1 MRITLRLAGMAA
13 AVMMAMAPGQA
24 LAQDHDHD
32 HDHDAPVEAGE
43 PDPKLGMVTTITPA
57 MTARA
62 AGLVTE
68 GKVYALGV
76 ITGPD
81 SPAYPGRSYSI
92 ETFDGGDPQG
102 TNKVTAHDDK
112 LVAYV
117 GIGSQLDGLAHIG
130 RDGVHYGGLRRED
143 IFTPAGM
150 KELGTEHIPP
160 MATRG
165 VLIDMAKHFGVDR
178 LAPMQGF
185 GSADI
190 KAAAAAQGVSIAAG
204 DVVLFNTGWL
214 SMADEDP
221 AAYIGQ
227 QPGLNEDGA
236 AYLAGLGV
244 VAIGADSAALETMA
258 FEDGKVFPVHQS
270 LLVDH
275 GIYVLETMNTGPLA
289 ADGVYEFFFVL
300 GQPRFAGSV
309 QAVINP
315 VAIR

>member
-1 MRITLRLAGMAA
+1 MLAMVAGGSTASA
-13 AVMMAMAPGQA
+13 EDEPPT
-24 LAQDHDHD
+24 AQT
-32 HDHDAPVEAGE
+32 GE
-43 PDPKLGMVTTITPA
+43 PDPRLGMVTTVTPE
-57 MTARA
+57 MTAQA
-62 AGLVTE
+62 AQLVTD

-81 SPAYPGRSYSI
+81 TPAYPGRSYGI

-102 TNKVTAHDDK
+102 TNKVTAHDDR
-112 LVAYV
+112 LVTHV

-143 IFTPAGM
+143 IFTPTGM

-160 MATRG
+160 IATRG
-165 VLIDMAKHFGVDR
+165 VMIDMAKHFGVER
-178 LAPMQGF
+178 LEPMQGF

-190 KAAAAAQGVSIAAG
+190 RAAATAQGVEVRAG
-204 DVVLFNTGWL
+204 DVVLLNTGWL
-214 SMADEDP
+214 SMAEEDP
-221 AAYIGQ
+221 EAFIGR
-227 QPGLNEDGA
+227 QPGINVDGA
-236 AYLAGLGV
+236 RYLADLGV

-258 FEDGKVFPVHQS
+258 FEDGTLFPVHQM
-270 LLVDH
+270 LLVDY
-275 GIYVLETMNTGPLA
+275 GIYVLETMNTSRLA
-289 ADGVYEFFFVL
+289 ADSVHEFFFVL